1 MEIKIEQNDTFH
13 DTLVKCVKHY
23 LRTDTNPADLGYML
37 ALEAINVLIA
47 YAPSTP
53 AAYAILFSAL
63 ESFNCQQAKE
73 LDSEEGDQ
81 MEDQQNAPSTR
92 TTQ

>member
-13 DTLVKCVKHY
+13 DTLVKCVQHY
-23 LRTDTNPADLGYML
+23 LCTDSNPADLGYML

-53 AAYAILFSAL
+53 AAYAVLFSAL
-63 ESFNCQQAKE
+63 KSFNCEQAKE
-73 LDSEEGDQ
+73 LESAEGEQ
-81 MEDQQNAPSTR
+81 MEDQQNAPTSR
-92 TTQ
+92 RQQ

>member
-1 MEIKIEQNDTFH
+1 MEIKIEQNEDFH

-23 LRTDTNPADLGYML
+23 FGKDSNPADLGYML
-37 ALEAINVLIA
+37 ALEAINVLTS
-47 YAPSTP
+47 YAPNSP

-63 ESFNCQQAKE
+63 QSFNCEQAKE
-73 LDSEEGDQ
+73 IDGEDGEQ
-81 MEDQQNAPSTR
+81 MEVRQNAPSTT

>member
-1 MEIKIEQNDTFH
+1 MEIKIAQNDTFH

-63 ESFNCQQAKE
+63 ESFNCEQAKE
-73 LDSEEGDQ
+73 IDGEQ